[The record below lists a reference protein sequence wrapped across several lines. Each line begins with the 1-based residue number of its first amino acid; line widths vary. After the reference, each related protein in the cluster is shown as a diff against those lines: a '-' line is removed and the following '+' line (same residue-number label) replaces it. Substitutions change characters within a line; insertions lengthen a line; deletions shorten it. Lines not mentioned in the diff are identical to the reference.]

1 MSNDVDSPTAESG
14 LLFYWYEI
22 RPDEEASTWWG
33 QLAGGMHRLITVREE
48 LEALRTQRNVE
59 KAMRRLESHVESYL
73 VRAYELRERALG
85 LLASQTQ
92 QAKAVERLRHPK
104 QRNDA
109 LSSLKLTAPELTT
122 AVGHLLSLLD
132 DDIGLRNLHTHQ
144 FYLNL
149 GLFTGSDIFDPYDAL
164 LDLSDH
170 PASRRQLEVR
180 LRREVKKTAQHYVGK
195 VEALLEAVDSVLEAG
210 APWPRRS
217 PNKGIERA
225 TASIGEQ
232 GADLHSPHC

>member
-180 LRREVKKTAQHYVGK
+180 LRRGGRG
-195 VEALLEAVDSVLEAG
+195 LLVLGVQTKGAESDQEGRGQAFHDSFNVTLRRHIS
-210 APWPRRS
+210 PRS
-217 PNKGIERA
+217 PNLAFFAELNVA
-225 TASIGEQ
+225 
-232 GADLHSPHC
+232 